1 MSCVTSEGFQRRFK
15 TKSGDHMADNTDRDF
30 GDDETEFDF
39 LEPLLLTSAEAA
51 HLLGISVGSLQELVK
66 RDQIRPVEFVATG
79 FKRPI
84 KRFRMQELEDFIE
97 RSVR

>member
-1 MSCVTSEGFQRRFK
+1 
-15 TKSGDHMADNTDRDF
+15 MADNTDRDF
-30 GDDETEFDF
+30 GEDETEFDF

-66 RDQIRPVEFVATG
+66 RDQIHPVEFVATG

>member
-1 MSCVTSEGFQRRFK
+1 MV
-15 TKSGDHMADNTDRDF
+15 DNADQDYD
-30 GDDETEFDF
+30 DDEVEFEF
-39 LEPLLLTSAEAA
+39 LEPLLLTPTEAA
-51 HLLGISVGSLQELVK
+51 RLLCISVSSLQELVK